1 MTSFHFLTTFRK
13 VKPSVLFIIMLS
25 APIPN
30 DTAFHPSAFILLG
43 IPGMQ
48 EQHVWAAIP
57 FCFLYILA
65 LVGNGTILY
74 VIVTDRTLR
83 EPMYLFL
90 GLLSATDLVL
100 CSTTLPKM
108 LTIFWL
114 QSHVISYHGCL
125 TQMFFVHTVF
135 ATESAV
141 LLAMAFDRYVAICH
155 PLHYTSI
162 LNATVIGRISL
173 ACVVRGLLFVFPFV
187 ILIERLPFCGH
198 HIIPHTY
205 CEHMVIAKL
214 ACASIK
220 PNTIYGLTV
229 ALSVTGADVILI
241 ATSYC
246 LILRAVLHLPS
257 KDGQLRAFSTC
268 GAHVCVI
275 LVFYVPAFFSF
286 FTHRFGHQVPPHVH
300 IVLAN
305 LYLLVPPVLNPLVY
319 GINARQIR
327 LRIFGFLMGRR

>member
-1 MTSFHFLTTFRK
+1 
-13 VKPSVLFIIMLS
+13 IMLS
-25 APIPN
+25 ASVPN
-30 DTAFHPSAFILLG
+30 NTAFHPSTFLLLG

-48 EQHVWAAIP
+48 NQHIWVAIP
-57 FCFLYILA
+57 FCSMYILA

-74 VIVTDRTLR
+74 IIMTDRALH

-90 GLLSATDLVL
+90 CLLSITDLVL

-114 QSHVISYHGCL
+114 RSHIISYQGCL
-125 TQMFFVHTVF
+125 TQMFFVHAVF

-141 LLAMAFDRYVAICH
+141 LLAMAFDRYVAICR
-155 PLHYTSI
+155 PLHYMSI
-162 LNATVIGRISL
+162 LNATMIGKIGL
-173 ACVVRGLLFVFPFV
+173 ACVIRGLLFVFPFV

-198 HIIPHTY
+198 RIIPHTY
-205 CEHMVIAKL
+205 CEHMGIAKL

-229 ALSVTGADVILI
+229 ALSITGMDVVLI
-241 ATSYC
+241 ATSYI
-246 LILRAVLHLPS
+246 LILQAVLRLPS
-257 KDGQLRAFSTC
+257 KDAQFRAFSTC
-268 GAHVCVI
+268 GAHICVI
-275 LVFYVPAFFSF
+275 LVFYIPAFFSF
-286 FTHRFGHQVPPHVH
+286 FTHRFGHQVPPQVH

-319 GINARQIR
+319 GINTKQIR
-327 LRIFGFLMGRR
+327 LRIFDFLMGRR